1 MIAVAIGPDSKRVQS
16 QTILT
21 LIAGDNVVYIDNY
34 QSLGDACD
42 EIFNKICC
50 MYLTTISR
58 NSMSALNVPA
68 VVCFIIKDEEF
79 VKSNSKR

>member
-16 QTILT
+16 QSILRQ
-21 LIAGDNVVYIDNY
+21 IAGDNVIYIDNY

-42 EIFNKICC
+42 EIFNLICC

-58 NSMSALNVPA
+58 YSMSALNFP
-68 VVCFIIKDEEF
+68 VVCFIVNDEEF

>member
-16 QTILT
+16 QSILRQ
-21 LIAGDNVVYIDNY
+21 IAGDDVIYIDNY

-58 NSMSALNVPA
+58 YSISALNVP
-68 VVCFIIKDEEF
+68 VVCFIVNDKE
-79 VKSNSKR
+79 

>member
-16 QTILT
+16 QSILRQ
-21 LIAGDNVVYIDNY
+21 IAGDNVIYIDNY
-34 QSLGDACD
+34 QSLGDACE

-58 NSMSALNVPA
+58 LSMSALNVP
-68 VVCFIIKDEEF
+68 VVCFIVNDEEF